1 MHNKI
6 NVTNT
11 TLTNLYI
18 KLLVFKALDHRNTFV
33 HPAMRYVCQPFE
45 ESRITVL
52 ILHMISTLFRRPWIR
67 TCGYWLF
74 AIGMGTILLLI
85 EDVDDNEPMF
95 SILAF
100 IYWSLLIYWGAR
112 WIFDQIKSVIKQ
124 RKEKINLELMHLKSQ
139 VSPHF
144 FFNTLNNLYG
154 LIDKDSAQ
162 AKQMVLT
169 LSEMMRYSIYD
180 GQKEWVPLE
189 DELKYI
195 SNYIDLH
202 KARYYRVSDIR
213 LHHAIKQPG
222 ITVTPL
228 LFIILLENAF
238 KHGIET
244 LRENAFVHVELT
256 ADVHSIHFSIKNNYD
271 PTCRTGNDGQGIGLR
286 NLARRLELVYPG
298 RHSLT
303 WSTNADIYSAKLTLQ
318 TK

>member
-1 MHNKI
+1 M
-6 NVTNT
+6 
-11 TLTNLYI
+11 YI
-18 KLLVFKALDHRNTFV
+18 KLLVFKELDHRNTFV

-45 ESRITVL
+45 ECRLTVL
-52 ILHMISTLFRRPWIR
+52 ILHMISTLLRKPWIR

-74 AIGMGTILLLI
+74 AIGMGTILILI
-85 EDVDDNEPMF
+85 EDADIEPMF

-100 IYWSLLIYWGAR
+100 IYWSLLFYWGAR
-112 WIFDQIKSVIKQ
+112 WIFNQIKAILRQ

-162 AKQMVLT
+162 AKQMLLT

-180 GQKEWVPLE
+180 GQKESVPLE

-195 SNYIDLH
+195 RNYMDLH
-202 KARYYRVSDIR
+202 KARYYKVSDIR
-213 LHHAIKQPG
+213 LHHSITQPG
-222 ITVTPL
+222 ITVMPL

-244 LRENAFVHVELT
+244 LREKAFVHVELT
-256 ADVHSIHFSIKNNYD
+256 ADVNEIHFSIKNNFD
-271 PTCRTGNDGQGIGLR
+271 PTCQKGNEGQGIGLQ
-286 NLARRLELVYPG
+286 NLARRLELVYPR

-303 WSTNADIYSAKLTLQ
+303 YSTNADIYSAKLTLQ

>member
-1 MHNKI
+1 
-6 NVTNT
+6 
-11 TLTNLYI
+11 
-18 KLLVFKALDHRNTFV
+18 
-33 HPAMRYVCQPFE
+33 
-45 ESRITVL
+45 
-52 ILHMISTLFRRPWIR
+52 MISTLLRRPWIR

-74 AIGMGTILLLI
+74 TIGMGTVLLLI
-85 EDVDDNEPMF
+85 EDADIEPMF

-100 IYWSLLIYWGAR
+100 IYWSLLFYWGAS
-112 WIFDQIKSVIKQ
+112 WIFNQIKSILKQ
-124 RKEKINLELMHLKSQ
+124 RKEKISLELMHLKSQ

-154 LIDKDSAQ
+154 LIDKDTAQ
-162 AKQMVLT
+162 AKQMILT

-180 GQKEWVPLE
+180 GQKEWVLLE

-195 SNYIDLH
+195 RNYIDLH
-202 KARYYRVSDIR
+202 KARYHKVSDIR
-213 LHHAIKQPG
+213 LNHSIRKPG

-238 KHGIET
+238 KHGLET
-244 LRENAFVHVELT
+244 LREKAFVHVELT
-256 ADVHSIHFSIKNNYD
+256 ADVHEIQFSIINNFD
-271 PTCRTGNDGQGIGLR
+271 STCQKGNKEQGIGLQ

-303 WSTNADIYSAKLTLQ
+303 WSTNDDSYSAKLTLQ

>member
-1 MHNKI
+1 
-6 NVTNT
+6 
-11 TLTNLYI
+11 
-18 KLLVFKALDHRNTFV
+18 
-33 HPAMRYVCQPFE
+33 
-45 ESRITVL
+45 
-52 ILHMISTLFRRPWIR
+52 MISTLLRKPWIR
-67 TCGYWLF
+67 SCGYWLF
-74 AIGMGTILLLI
+74 AIGMGTVLILI

-100 IYWSLLIYWGAR
+100 IYWSLLFYWGAR
-112 WIFDQIKSVIKQ
+112 WIFNQIKSILKR
-124 RKEKINLELMHLKSQ
+124 RKEKIYLELMHLKSQ

-154 LIDKDSAQ
+154 LIDKDTAQ

-169 LSEMMRYSIYD
+169 LSEMMRYSLYD
-180 GQKEWVPLE
+180 GQKEWVSLE

-202 KARYYRVSDIR
+202 KARYHKVSDIQ
-213 LHHAIKQPG
+213 LHHTIKQPG
-222 ITVTPL
+222 IRVMPL

-238 KHGIET
+238 KHGLET

-256 ADVHSIHFSIKNNYD
+256 ADVHAIHFSIINNYD
-271 PTCRTGNDGQGIGLR
+271 PACQNGNNEQGIGLQ
-286 NLARRLELVYPG
+286 NLARRLALVYPG

-303 WSTNADIYSAKLTLQ
+303 YSTNDNIYSANLTLQ